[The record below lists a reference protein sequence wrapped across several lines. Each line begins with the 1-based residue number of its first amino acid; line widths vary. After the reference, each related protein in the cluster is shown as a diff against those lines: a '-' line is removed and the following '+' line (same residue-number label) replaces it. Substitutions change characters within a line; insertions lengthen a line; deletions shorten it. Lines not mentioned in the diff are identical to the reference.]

1 MLIVC
6 CNKWG
11 DNSDAE
17 PQVPKK
23 WHEHML
29 AQKVKW
35 HYGFLGKLCDQHPG
49 LFALPKILK
58 LKNKLASESLP
69 GRTG

>member
-1 MLIVC
+1 MQNRKCRKSGMNTV
-6 CNKWG
+6 
-11 DNSDAE
+11 
-17 PQVPKK
+17 
-23 WHEHML
+23 L